1 MGKKYQVEGPEEPKQ
16 VVLVRGDEMTLF
28 SEEVDRREVRKRYV
42 ANLRLLWL
50 RRAFLLRITALGLVA
65 SLLIAFLLPTRYTA
79 TARLMPP
86 DQDSSST
93 LTTIAAALSGS
104 SVGNL
109 GGDLFGLRRT
119 SDIFIGI
126 LSSRTTQ
133 DQLIEQLDLKKVYGV
148 RRIEDA
154 RRILANRTNFTID
167 RKTQIITIAVVDAS
181 PRRADAIASGYV
193 QELDRLVA
201 SLSTSSARR
210 ERIFLA
216 DRLQHVQAD
225 LESAEKEFSQFASKN
240 TAINIT
246 EQGKAMV
253 GAAATLQGE
262 LIASQSELE
271 GLRQIYSDQNVKVRT
286 LAARV
291 AELKKQLNA
300 LIGQGN
306 PATAVDGDSGVAYP
320 SIRQLPILGVSYE
333 DLLRRTKVE
342 EAVFET
348 LTKEYETAKVQEA
361 KEIPTVQVLDPP
373 EVPGQKSFPPRLL
386 ITFLGTV
393 LSGCLGVFFVLWS
406 AHWKAIDPHD
416 PGKLL
421 VNEVYDGIQHWSSAS
436 KRSD

>member
-16 VVLVRGDEMTLF
+16 VVLVRGDEMALF

-42 ANLRLLWL
+42 AKLRLLWL
-50 RRAFLLRITALGLVA
+50 RRAFLFRITMLGLIA
-65 SLLIAFLLPTRYTA
+65 SLVIALLLPNRYTA

-86 DQDSSST
+86 DEDSSST
-93 LTTIAAALSGS
+93 LTTIAAALAGS

-109 GGDLFGLRRT
+109 GGGLFGLRRT

-154 RRILANRTNFTID
+154 RRILESRTNFTID
-167 RKTQIITIAVVDAS
+167 RKSQIITISVVDAS
-181 PRRADAIASGYV
+181 PRRADTIASGYV
-193 QELDRLVA
+193 QELDHLVA

-216 DRLQHVQAD
+216 DRLQHVQVD
-225 LESAEKEFSQFASKN
+225 LESAEKEFGQFASKN

-271 GLRQIYSDQNVKVRT
+271 GLRQIYTDQNVKVRT
-286 LAARV
+286 LTARV

-306 PATAVDGDSGVAYP
+306 PAAVDRDSGVTYP

-333 DLLRRTKVE
+333 DLLRQTKVE

-373 EVPGQKSFPPRLL
+373 EVPGKKSFPPRLL
-386 ITFLGTV
+386 ITFLGTM
-393 LSGCLGVFFVLWS
+393 LSGCLAIFFVLWS

-421 VNEVYDGIQHWSSAS
+421 VNEVFDGIQHWSSAS
-436 KRSD
+436 KGGD